1 MKTTNSKGLVKVNQI
16 LPIMQEHFGQSMNL
30 AHIKLMALLLHALC
44 VVQTVS
50 LHKLADAMPTA
61 VDRDSNLR
69 RLQRIFAK
77 YVLDLDIIARM
88 IFSLLPVKTGLVLSM
103 DRTNWKFGEFNI
115 NILML
120 GITYKGIAFPLI
132 FSLLPKRGNS
142 SWKERRKIMERFI
155 RLFGAE
161 CIDCLVADRE
171 FIGKEWTGWL
181 NSRRIRYYIRIRQ
194 NFWIVKPS
202 TGERIRA
209 WWLFND
215 LKVGQE
221 KFFHKLFLHK
231 GEYVYLAGSGIKN
244 SDGVPELQILI
255 CFNQP
260 EGAILTYKKRW
271 EIETAFRAMKS
282 SGFNIEDT
290 HMRDMERI
298 ARLVAMVCMALVWA
312 YLVGEHKDINIKPIR
327 ILKHGRKAKSLVKY
341 GLEEIAT
348 ILLRPAYTPKFD
360 VFKFLSCT

>member
-1 MKTTNSKGLVKVNQI
+1 MKTTDSKDLAKVNQI

-30 AHIKLMALLLHALC
+30 ARIKLMALLLHALC

-61 VDRDSNLR
+61 VDKDSNLR
-69 RLQRIFAK
+69 RLQRFFAK

-88 IFSLLPVKTGLVLSM
+88 IFSSFLSRPVLCSAWIAPTG
-103 DRTNWKFGEFNI
+103 
-115 NILML
+115 
-120 GITYKGIAFPLI
+120 
-132 FSLLPKRGNS
+132 S
-142 SWKERRKIMERFI
+142 SR
-155 RLFGAE
+155 
-161 CIDCLVADRE
+161 VQYQY
-171 FIGKEWTGWL
+171 
-181 NSRRIRYYIRIRQ
+181 SY
-194 NFWIVKPS
+194 
-202 TGERIRA
+202 
-209 WWLFND
+209 
-215 LKVGQE
+215 VGHQ
-221 KFFHKLFLHK
+221 LFLHK
-231 GEYVYLAGSGIKN
+231 GEYVYLAGSRIKN

-255 CFNQP
+255 CFNRP

-298 ARLVAMVCMALVWA
+298 ARLVAMVCVALVWA

-360 VFKFLSCT
+360 VSLYSIFLFGWWFDL

>member
-1 MKTTNSKGLVKVNQI
+1 MKTTNFKDSVKVNQI

-30 AHIKLMALLLHALC
+30 ARIKLMALLLHALC

-61 VDRDSNLR
+61 VDKDSNLR
-69 RLQRIFAK
+69 RLQRFFAR

-142 SWKERRKIMERFI
+142 NREERKKIMERFI

-161 CIDCLVADRE
+161 CIDSLVADRE

-181 NSRRIRYYIRIRQ
+181 NSRRIRY
-194 NFWIVKPS
+194 
-202 TGERIRA
+202 
-209 WWLFND
+209 
-215 LKVGQE
+215 
-221 KFFHKLFLHK
+221 
-231 GEYVYLAGSGIKN
+231 
-244 SDGVPELQILI
+244 
-255 CFNQP
+255 
-260 EGAILTYKKRW
+260 
-271 EIETAFRAMKS
+271 
-282 SGFNIEDT
+282 
-290 HMRDMERI
+290 
-298 ARLVAMVCMALVWA
+298 
-312 YLVGEHKDINIKPIR
+312 
-327 ILKHGRKAKSLVKY
+327 
-341 GLEEIAT
+341 
-348 ILLRPAYTPKFD
+348 
-360 VFKFLSCT
+360 

>member
-1 MKTTNSKGLVKVNQI
+1 MKTTNSKDSVKVNQI
-16 LPIMQEHFGQSMNL
+16 LPIMQGHFGQSMNL
-30 AHIKLMALLLHALC
+30 ARIKLMALLLHALC

-61 VDRDSNLR
+61 VDNDSNLR
-69 RLQRIFAK
+69 RLQRFFAR

-88 IFSLLPVKTGLVLSM
+88 IFSQLPVKTGLVLSM
-103 DRTNWKFGEFNI
+103 DRTDWKFGEFNI

-142 SWKERRKIMERFI
+142 NREERKKIMEHFI

-161 CIDCLVADRE
+161 CIDSLVADRE
-171 FIGKEWTGWL
+171 FIRKEWTGWL
-181 NSRRIRYYIRIRQ
+181 NSHRIRYYIRIRQ
-194 NFWIVKPS
+194 NF
-202 TGERIRA
+202 
-209 WWLFND
+209 
-215 LKVGQE
+215 
-221 KFFHKLFLHK
+221 
-231 GEYVYLAGSGIKN
+231 
-244 SDGVPELQILI
+244 I
-255 CFNQP
+255 CFNRP
-260 EGAILTYKKRW
+260 ESAILTYKKRW

-290 HMRDMERI
+290 HMRDMDRI

-341 GLEEIAT
+341 GLEEIST
-348 ILLRPAYTPKFD
+348 ILMRPAYTPKFD
-360 VFKFLSCT
+360 VFKFLSYLTKYYTTDRI

>member
-1 MKTTNSKGLVKVNQI
+1 MKTTNSKDSVKVNQI
-16 LPIMQEHFGQSMNL
+16 LPIMQGHFGQSMNL
-30 AHIKLMALLLHALC
+30 ARIKLMALLLHALC

-50 LHKLADAMPTA
+50 LHKLADAMPTT
-61 VDRDSNLR
+61 VDKDSNLR
-69 RLQRIFAK
+69 RLQRFFAK

-142 SWKERRKIMERFI
+142 NREERKKIMEHFI

-161 CIDCLVADRE
+161 CIDSLVADRE
-171 FIGKEWTGWL
+171 FIRKEWTGWL
-181 NSRRIRYYIRIRQ
+181 NSHRIRYYIRIRQ
-194 NFWIVKPS
+194 NF
-202 TGERIRA
+202 
-209 WWLFND
+209 
-215 LKVGQE
+215 
-221 KFFHKLFLHK
+221 
-231 GEYVYLAGSGIKN
+231 
-244 SDGVPELQILI
+244 I
-255 CFNQP
+255 CFNRP
-260 EGAILTYKKRW
+260 ESAILTYKKRW

-290 HMRDMERI
+290 HMRDMDRI

-341 GLEEIAT
+341 GLEEIST
-348 ILLRPAYTPKFD
+348 ILMRPAYTPKFD
-360 VFKFLSCT
+360 VFKFLSYLTKYYTTDRI

>member
-1 MKTTNSKGLVKVNQI
+1 MKTTNSKDSVKVNQI

-30 AHIKLMALLLHALC
+30 ARIKLMALLLHALC

-61 VDRDSNLR
+61 VDKDSNLR
-69 RLQRIFAK
+69 RLQRFFAR

-88 IFSLLPVKTGLVLSM
+88 IFSQLPVKTGLVLSM
-103 DRTNWKFGEFNI
+103 DRTDWKFGEFNI

-142 SWKERRKIMERFI
+142 NREERKKIMEHFI

-161 CIDCLVADRE
+161 CIDSLVADRE
-171 FIGKEWTGWL
+171 FIRKEWTGWL
-181 NSRRIRYYIRIRQ
+181 NSHRIRYYIRIRQ
-194 NFWIVKPS
+194 NF
-202 TGERIRA
+202 
-209 WWLFND
+209 
-215 LKVGQE
+215 
-221 KFFHKLFLHK
+221 
-231 GEYVYLAGSGIKN
+231 
-244 SDGVPELQILI
+244 I
-255 CFNQP
+255 CFNRP
-260 EGAILTYKKRW
+260 ESAILTYKKRW

-290 HMRDMERI
+290 HMRDMDRI

-341 GLEEIAT
+341 GLEEIST
-348 ILLRPAYTPKFD
+348 ILMRPAYTPKFD
-360 VFKFLSCT
+360 VFKFLSYLTKYYTTDRI

>member
-1 MKTTNSKGLVKVNQI
+1 MKTTNFKDSVKVNQI

-30 AHIKLMALLLHALC
+30 ARIKLNGVAAPCTLC
-44 VVQTVS
+44 GADCQPPQT
-50 LHKLADAMPTA
+50 DAMPTA
-61 VDRDSNLR
+61 VDKDSNLR
-69 RLQRIFAK
+69 RLQRFFAK

-132 FSLLPKRGNS
+132 FSLLSKRGNS
-142 SWKERRKIMERFI
+142 NWEERKKIMERFI

-161 CIDCLVADRE
+161 CIDSLVADRE

-215 LKVGQE
+215 LKVGQNSSISS
-221 KFFHKLFLHK
+221 FFTK
-231 GEYVYLAGSGIKN
+231 VSM
-244 SDGVPELQILI
+244 SIL
-255 CFNQP
+255 P
-260 EGAILTYKKRW
+260 AAESKTPM
-271 EIETAFRAMKS
+271 EFRNCRFSYAS
-282 SGFNIEDT
+282 IGPRTRF
-290 HMRDMERI
+290 
-298 ARLVAMVCMALVWA
+298 
-312 YLVGEHKDINIKPIR
+312 
-327 ILKHGRKAKSLVKY
+327 
-341 GLEEIAT
+341 
-348 ILLRPAYTPKFD
+348 
-360 VFKFLSCT
+360 

>member
-1 MKTTNSKGLVKVNQI
+1 MKTTNFKDSVKVNQI

-30 AHIKLMALLLHALC
+30 ARIKLMALLLHALC

-61 VDRDSNLR
+61 VDKDSNLR
-69 RLQRIFAK
+69 RLQRFFAK

-88 IFSLLPVKTGLVLSM
+88 IFLAASCQDLGLVLSM

-142 SWKERRKIMERFI
+142 NWEERKKIMERFI

-202 TGERIRA
+202 T
-209 WWLFND
+209 
-215 LKVGQE
+215 
-221 KFFHKLFLHK
+221 
-231 GEYVYLAGSGIKN
+231 
-244 SDGVPELQILI
+244 
-255 CFNQP
+255 
-260 EGAILTYKKRW
+260 
-271 EIETAFRAMKS
+271 
-282 SGFNIEDT
+282 
-290 HMRDMERI
+290 
-298 ARLVAMVCMALVWA
+298 
-312 YLVGEHKDINIKPIR
+312 
-327 ILKHGRKAKSLVKY
+327 
-341 GLEEIAT
+341 
-348 ILLRPAYTPKFD
+348 
-360 VFKFLSCT
+360 

>member
-1 MKTTNSKGLVKVNQI
+1 MKTTNSKDSVKVNQI
-16 LPIMQEHFGQSMNL
+16 LPIMQGHFGQSMNL
-30 AHIKLMALLLHALC
+30 ARIKLMALLLHALC

-61 VDRDSNLR
+61 VDKDSNLR
-69 RLQRIFAK
+69 RLQRFFAR

-142 SWKERRKIMERFI
+142 NREERKKIMEHFI

-161 CIDCLVADRE
+161 CIDSLVADRE
-171 FIGKEWTGWL
+171 FIRKEWTGWL
-181 NSRRIRYYIRIRQ
+181 NSHRIRYYIRIRQ
-194 NFWIVKPS
+194 NF
-202 TGERIRA
+202 
-209 WWLFND
+209 
-215 LKVGQE
+215 
-221 KFFHKLFLHK
+221 
-231 GEYVYLAGSGIKN
+231 
-244 SDGVPELQILI
+244 I
-255 CFNQP
+255 CFNRP
-260 EGAILTYKKRW
+260 ESAILTYKKRW

-290 HMRDMERI
+290 HMRDMDRI

-341 GLEEIAT
+341 GLEEIST
-348 ILLRPAYTPKFD
+348 ILMRPAYTPKFD
-360 VFKFLSCT
+360 VFKFLSYLTKYYTTDRI